1 MNQVGFAIGLV
12 LIGLLS
18 VGIAG
23 WSRLELGW
31 QPLTALARAT
41 VQLAVVALLL
51 RGVLSAPAT
60 AAAFVALMVATASW
74 TSGGRLAAVP
84 HGRRLALLGV
94 LAGAGVAL
102 VLAFATRM
110 VAFDAR
116 HLVAL
121 AGIVIGNAMNA
132 ATLAGRRFAQSAEQR
147 RDEVE
152 GWFALGATPVQAYDE
167 IARTAV
173 REALLPNLDQT
184 RATGLVTLPG
194 AFVGALFGGAGP
206 VAAAEFQLVVLSCVV
221 LAMLVCGLVVAR
233 TAARTPFVFVAAV

>member
-1 MNQVGFAIGLV
+1 MQQVGFAVGLV

-18 VGIAG
+18 AGIAG
-23 WSRLELGW
+23 WSRLDLGW
-31 QPLTALARAT
+31 QPVTALARAT

-51 RGVLSAPAT
+51 RGVLSVPAT

-74 TSGGRLAAVP
+74 TSGGRLDAVP

-94 LAGAGVAL
+94 LTGAGIAL
-102 VLAFATRM
+102 VVAFSARM
-110 VAFDAR
+110 VTFDAR
-116 HLVAL
+116 HVVAL

-132 ATLAGRRFAQSAEQR
+132 ATLSGRRFAQSAQQR

-152 GWFALGATPVQAYDE
+152 GWLALGATPEQAYDE

-233 TAARTPFVFVAAV
+233 TAARTPYVFV